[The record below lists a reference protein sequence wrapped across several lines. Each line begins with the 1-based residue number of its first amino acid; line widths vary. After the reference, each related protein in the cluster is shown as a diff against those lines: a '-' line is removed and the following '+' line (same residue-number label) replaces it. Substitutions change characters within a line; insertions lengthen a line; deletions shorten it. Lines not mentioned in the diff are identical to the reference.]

1 MEVIKGTEK
10 LVFQEA
16 NRKFWQREKEGI
28 ELDLRKHRAF

>member
-10 LVFQEA
+10 LEFQRA

-28 ELDLRKHRAF
+28 GLDLRKYRAF